1 MHGLS
6 EDTGFFICDA
16 FFPSLAQFGVAGLFL
31 FMAFWVYAYSFLR
44 RMIRIEGVMSR
55 YEVAIGILLILH
67 IMIECTS
74 GNTFTQPSGMIVM
87 CLLGFICGKG
97 AGLKVPEKECIIPQN
112 LELKKI

>member
-1 MHGLS
+1 
-6 EDTGFFICDA
+6 
-16 FFPSLAQFGVAGLFL
+16 
-31 FMAFWVYAYSFLR
+31 
-44 RMIRIEGVMSR
+44 MIRIEGVMSR

>member
-1 MHGLS
+1 M
-6 EDTGFFICDA
+6 
-16 FFPSLAQFGVAGLFL
+16 AGLFL